1 MDRVL
6 PRSLEH
12 PLPAGMRDLLP
23 EEAASRRALSRTVL
37 DRFALYGYRLVTPP
51 AFELAHVVERG
62 LGSEAASDM
71 LRFIEPESGDVA
83 VLRPDM
89 TPQIAR
95 IVATRMRD
103 HAPPHRLAYEGT
115 VVRRRSGR
123 AKKHRQIPQVGVE
136 LCGVADDSGDLE
148 LLELA
153 ADSLRA
159 AGLAKFTIDVADAGI
174 VRELLSDVSNSAPD
188 RAEDITMAL
197 AKKDEAMLAELVRGL
212 PCAAALLALP
222 RLSGGREALEETIK
236 VLSVNLRART
246 AAERLL
252 KLFDRAAARGL
263 APFLTA
269 DAGEVRGFAYYTGTT
284 FSIYADGPGEP
295 IGGGGRYDELLGR
308 FGAPMA
314 AVGFGLDLDTLAWAL
329 RSAGA
334 AKLPLDGVVY
344 VGDGEDGRVAALR
357 ARGVPTVAIAYHDA
371 ALAHARSW
379 GFALVWNGATVF
391 DVRTEAARSID
402 VPPSAPGKPVAPADA
417 DRVAGLVARMLS
429 HG

>member
-1 MDRVL
+1 
-6 PRSLEH
+6 
-12 PLPAGMRDLLP
+12 MRDLLP
-23 EEAASRRALSRTVL
+23 EEAANRRALSRTIL
-37 DRFALYGYRLVTPP
+37 ERFALYGYRLVTPP
-51 AFELAHVVERG
+51 AFELANVVERG
-62 LGSEAASDM
+62 LGAAAAADV

-136 LCGVADDSGDLE
+136 LCGVADDSADLE

-153 ADSLRA
+153 CDALKA
-159 AGLAKFTIDVADAGI
+159 AGLSKFTIDISDAGI
-174 VRELLSDVSNSAPD
+174 VRELLAGAHPD
-188 RAEDITMAL
+188 RAADVTLAL
-197 AKKDEAMLAELVRGL
+197 AKKDEVMLAEHAKGL
-212 PCAAALLALP
+212 PHAAALLGLP
-222 RLSGGREALEETIK
+222 RLNGGRDALAETVELLVARGNI
-236 VLSVNLRART
+236 RAQ
-246 AAERLL
+246 AAARRLL
-252 KLFDRAAARGL
+252 ALFDAAAKRGL

-295 IGGGGRYDELLGR
+295 IGAGGRYDELLSR
-308 FGAPMA
+308 FGAPMPA
-314 AVGFGLDLDTLAWAL
+314 IGFGLDLDTLAWAL

-334 AKLPLDGVVY
+334 PRVARDGVVY
-344 VGDGEDGRVAALR
+344 VGAADDGRVAALR
-357 ARGVPTVAIAYHDA
+357 ARGIPAVALAYHDA

-379 GFALVWNGATVF
+379 GFALVWNGSTVF
-391 DVRTEAARSID
+391 DVRTEAASSVD
-402 VPPSAPGKPVAPADA
+402 LGGDA
-417 DRVAGLVARMLS
+417 DRVAGLVARVLERAP
-429 HG
+429 

>member
-23 EEAASRRALSRTVL
+23 DEAASRRALSRTVL
-37 DRFALYGYRLVTPP
+37 GRFALFGYRLVTPP

-62 LGSEAASDM
+62 LGTEAASDL

-136 LCGVADDSGDLE
+136 LCGVAEDSADLE

-153 ADSLRA
+153 ADALRA
-159 AGLAKFTIDVADAGI
+159 AGLARFTLDVGDAGI
-174 VRELLSDVSNSAPD
+174 VRELLSDVSAE
-188 RAEDITMAL
+188 RASDITLAL
-197 AKKDEAMLAELVRGL
+197 AKKDEASLAELVSGL
-212 PCAAALLALP
+212 PSAAALLALP
-222 RLSGGREALEETIK
+222 RLRGGREALEESVK
-236 VLSVNLRART
+236 VLSVNLRAR
-246 AAERLL
+246 AAAQRLL
-252 KLFDRAAARGL
+252 ALFDRASARGL

-284 FSIYADGPGEP
+284 VSIYAGGPGEP
-295 IGGGGRYDELLGR
+295 IGGGGRYDELLGG

-334 AKLPLDGVVY
+334 AALPREGVVY
-344 VGDGEDGRVAALR
+344 VGSGEDARVAALR
-357 ARGVPTVAIAYHDA
+357 ARDIATVAVAHHDA

-379 GFALVWNGATVF
+379 GFALVWSGATVF
-391 DVRTEAARSID
+391 DVRSEAATSID
-402 VPPSAPGKPVAPADA
+402 APAAPPGASAAALAADA